1 MNPEVSDEPRMC
13 VSVAAAAHSASHTRE
28 LPESESELNGSNA
41 FVFWNLTETSVQK
54 SLTPASVIQRS
65 SEQAY
70 T

>member
-1 MNPEVSDEPRMC
+1 MNPEVSDELRMC
-13 VSVAAAAHSASHTRE
+13 VSMAAAAHSASHTQE

-41 FVFWNLTETSVQK
+41 FVFCNPTETSVQK